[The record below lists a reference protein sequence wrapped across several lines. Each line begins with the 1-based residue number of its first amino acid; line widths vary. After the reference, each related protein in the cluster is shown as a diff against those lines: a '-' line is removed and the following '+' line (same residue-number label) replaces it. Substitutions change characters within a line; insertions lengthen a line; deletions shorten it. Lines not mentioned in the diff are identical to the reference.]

1 MGTRPI
7 LLSLLLT
14 SALAAAPDDGVPEF
28 TDRVG
33 TLPLDATLDSRGNLG
48 GMTVDRLGFI
58 YVANFRDAVW
68 RIGPD
73 GDVTELSRSL
83 YGSSGNAVDSRGDL
97 YQASFFGNTIT
108 RITRAGAEAIV
119 VDEGLAGP
127 VGLAFDADDT
137 LYVCN
142 CNGNSLA
149 RVGADGKAAAFAESD
164 LFACPNGIAMASDGN
179 LYVTNFNST
188 KILRV
193 TPAGEVS
200 VFVDVPGGAGNAH
213 LVFSKGF
220 FYVTRIIANTVVKI
234 SMDGEVLPVAGTG
247 QAGHDDGPGPA
258 ATLAHPN
265 GVTLSPTGDR
275 LYLNTIVGAYGEPQP
290 AELTIRTID
299 VVTLTGVLD
308 AAMAAGGLEAAASAY
323 ARYKADPVRGREH
336 TVGEMIRYG
345 YRWLRDVRIP
355 EALVF
360 FRLNAE
366 SYPDS
371 AIAQYQL
378 GEALRYAGQAD
389 AAVDQYEKALALEPG
404 HALSKSRLAQ
414 LGAGS

>member
-1 MGTRPI
+1 MGIRPI
-7 LLSLLLT
+7 LLNLLLA
-14 SALAAAPDDGVPEF
+14 SAFAAADDGVPEF

-33 TLPLDATLDSRGNLG
+33 TLPLDAVLDSRGNLG
-48 GMTVDRLGFI
+48 GMTVDRLGFV

-68 RIGPD
+68 RVGPD
-73 GDVTELSRSL
+73 GDVKELSRSL

-108 RITRAGAEAIV
+108 RITRAGDEAIII
-119 VDEGLAGP
+119 DKGLAGP
-127 VGLAFDADDT
+127 VGLAFDAGDT

-142 CNGNSLA
+142 CNGNTLA
-149 RVGADGKAAAFAESD
+149 RAGTDGTASVFAESE
-164 LFACPNGIAMASDGN
+164 LFACPNGIALASDGN

-188 KILRV
+188 RILRV
-193 TPAGEVS
+193 TPEGDVS

-247 QAGHDDGPGPA
+247 QVGHDDGPGPA

-265 GVTLSPTGDR
+265 GITVSPTGDR

-308 AAMAAGGLEAAASAY
+308 EAMVTGGLEAAQRAY
-323 ARYKADPVRGREH
+323 ARFKADPVRGREN
-336 TVGEMIRYG
+336 TSGEMVRYG

-366 SYPDS
+366 SYPDN

-389 AAVDQYEKALALEPG
+389 AAAEQYEKALALDPG
-404 HALSKSRLAQ
+404 HALAKSRLAQ
-414 LGAGS
+414 LGTGS